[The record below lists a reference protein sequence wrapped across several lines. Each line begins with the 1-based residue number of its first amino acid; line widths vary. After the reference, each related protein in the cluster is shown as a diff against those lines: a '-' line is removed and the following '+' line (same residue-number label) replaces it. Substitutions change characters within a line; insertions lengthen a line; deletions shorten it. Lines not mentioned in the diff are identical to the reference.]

1 MRIPT
6 ISILAGLALLIIYA
20 VAYLIVQYVVLD

>member
-6 ISILAGLALLIIYA
+6 MLILASMALLIIYA